1 MFCVA
6 RVIRP
11 IEERIAEID
20 QKIEKKKAELASLE
34 ARKQKMLHPTTMRY
48 VMNAAK
54 EAGMTPEEVA
64 KKLGL
69 EL

>member
-20 QKIEKKKAELASLE
+20 RKIEKKKAELASLE
-34 ARKQKMLHPTTMRY
+34 ARKQKMLHPTTMRS
-48 VMNAAK
+48 VMNAGK

-64 KKLGL
+64 EKLGL

>member
-1 MFCVA
+1 
-6 RVIRP
+6 
-11 IEERIAEID
+11 
-20 QKIEKKKAELASLE
+20 
-34 ARKQKMLHPTTMRY
+34 MLHPTTMRS

-64 KKLGL
+64 EKLGL

>member
-6 RVIRP
+6 IVIRP

-20 QKIEKKKAELASLE
+20 RKIEKKKAELASLE
-34 ARKQKMLHPTTMRY
+34 ARKQKMLHPTTMRS

-64 KKLGL
+64 EKLGL